1 VDREPSDAPLPTNAT
16 NVKVLRSSASASV
29 LPGTGVNSRNP
40 SEYGFVVTGL
50 SIRTAAAASFD
61 VAQGVHQ
68 STV

>member
-1 VDREPSDAPLPTNAT
+1 VDREPFGCASSDNAT

-50 SIRTAAAASFD
+50 SIRTAAATSFD
-61 VAQGVHQ
+61 VALAAHRSAV
-68 STV
+68 